1 MAIPAVSFFCRHS
14 LAYFLPSVILGPC
27 PGIQV
32 FIANNS
38 LDSRLLAR
46 MTDEEGDGHSR
57 GVFLLPSFSW
67 LPRESSYVNRR
78 RSRYRM
84 GGKGRMSLDSRLL
97 ARMTTGRAV
106 TAKWGGFPACRDG
119 RERRAWILR

>member
-46 MTDEEGDGHSR
+46 MT
-57 GVFLLPSFSW
+57 
-67 LPRESSYVNRR
+67 
-78 RSRYRM
+78 
-84 GGKGRMSLDSRLL
+84 
-97 ARMTTGRAV
+97 TGRAV